1 MSEEQ
6 EIKEGKS
13 RRSPWVRL
21 LVWGGVLLLLG
32 IVAIQL
38 NKAQGGTVRVGEKA
52 PDFVLT
58 TFDGNEIS
66 STELSGK
73 VVVLN
78 FWASWCQPCEVE
90 AADLQNAWEMYET
103 GEEVVFLGVDY
114 IDTDNEA
121 MAYMERFGITYPNGH
136 DLGTRISQAYG
147 ITGVPE
153 TFIIDQAGN
162 LTHAQFGPFIS
173 LNAITS
179 VIDPLLG
186 P

>member
-1 MSEEQ
+1 MSEE
-6 EIKEGKS
+6 KEVMEEKPH
-13 RRSPWVRL
+13 RSPWMQIL
-21 LVWGGVLLLLG
+21 IWGGVLLLLG

-38 NKAQGGTVRVGEKA
+38 RETQRGTVRAGEKA

-58 TFDGNEIS
+58 TFDGDQIS
-66 STELSGK
+66 STEFSGK

-78 FWASWCQPCEVE
+78 FWASWCKPCEVE
-90 AADLQNAWEMYET
+90 AEDLQTAWEMYEP
-103 GEEVVFLGVDY
+103 GGEVVFLGVAY

-121 MAYMERFGITYPNGH
+121 MAYLEKFGITYPNGH

-153 TFIIDQAGN
+153 TFVIDQTGN
-162 LTHAQFGPFIS
+162 LVHAQFGPFTS
-173 LNAITS
+173 LSAITS